1 MNLFWYSQT
10 WVQAL
15 GGALAHSIW
24 QGAAAAALLALI
36 LPRFDTASKRCYA
49 AFCTLMSVF
58 LMWVL
63 SFWWYYAGALTRPAS
78 PASDGATVE
87 WVEFPESFA
96 SVGAE
101 DSAFVSEYYPWIVTM
116 WLLGFVL
123 FALRRAQNIWQ
134 VRRLRQRMVMPATK
148 EWQLITADLASR
160 LGVRH
165 RVQLYESAR
174 ISVPVVLGYLRPV
187 ILFPFGLLQH
197 LRPEEAQAV
206 LAHEL
211 AHIARRDWLFHLVQ
225 YFLETIFYYHPAVWW
240 ISSVIRQERE
250 RSCDDCAVAVT
261 GDRLAFVR
269 ALLRVAEYQAA
280 PPPALALSFHSRRR
294 PLLLERVQHILQTSQ
309 PVSFTMEKTFVIA
322 LFLAIL
328 AVLGLYSQKNNPLL
342 QTALAQTAKAFPFA
356 EEVAGGWVSDTLP
369 PRRKGKQKIT
379 HDDGRQRVELEL
391 KDGAV
396 TRLNID
402 GKEIP
407 DSSFARYRTLV
418 EEIKREA
425 APVPPPP
432 PPPPPPPHD
441 ERRGM
446 KAPGAPMPP
455 DANDWPMPAPPAP
468 TRITTTKSKDGYT
481 VLTIEKGGEPVE
493 LVVRDGAVWKDGRKL
508 EEGETLELLAIEPE
522 VLEVPAPEEVEA
534 AEEGVFYREGFL
546 SPEQRED
553 IRRAM
558 GEARL
563 EARQALEISK
573 RELRAAEREI
583 KDAERRFR
591 EEARVNK
598 KEIERELLQAQREIE
613 YAQRDAAR
621 AARNARNR
629 DDDRSKGTLH
639 AQELASVLVQDGLI
653 DDPDNFTFE
662 LREKKLEVNGKKQSD
677 AMHEKYLEWYHG
689 SSGKKMKKGD
699 VIRFEVQN

>member
-36 LPRFDTASKRCYA
+36 LPRFDTASKRCHA
-49 AFCTLMSVF
+49 AFCALMSVF

-63 SFWWYYAGALTRPAS
+63 SFWWYYAGAPACPES
-78 PASDGATVE
+78 SASDSATVE
-87 WVEFPESFA
+87 WAEIPQSFA
-96 SVGAE
+96 SVGTE
-101 DSAFVSEYYPWIVTM
+101 DSAFVSDYYPWIVTM
-116 WLLGFVL
+116 WLLGFLL
-123 FALRRAQNIWQ
+123 FVLRRAQNIWQ
-134 VRRLRQRMVMPATK
+134 VRRLRQRMVMPATR
-148 EWQLITADLASR
+148 EWQMITADLAAR
-160 LGVRH
+160 FGVRLP
-165 RVQLYESAR
+165 VQLFESAC

-225 YFLETIFYYHPAVWW
+225 YFLETLFYYHPAVWW

-250 RSCDDCAVAVT
+250 RSCDDYAVAVT

-309 PVSFTMEKTFVIA
+309 PVSCTMEKTFVIA

-342 QTALAQTAKAFPFA
+342 QTALAQTAKAFPFT
-356 EEVAGGWVSDTLP
+356 EEDAGGWVSDTLP
-369 PRRKGKQKIT
+369 PRHKGKQKIT
-379 HDDGRQRVELEL
+379 RDDGRQRVELEL

-407 DSSFARYRTLV
+407 DSSFAQYRTLV
-418 EEIKREA
+418 EDIQREA
-425 APVPPPP
+425 APA

-441 ERRGM
+441 ERRGV

-468 TRITTTKSKDGYT
+468 TRITTAKSKDGYT

-493 LVVRDGAVWKDGRKL
+493 LIVRDGAVWKDGRKL
-508 EEGETLELLAIEPE
+508 EEGETVELLAIEPE
-522 VLEVPAPEEVEA
+522 MIEAPAPEEEIQETETVE
-534 AEEGVFYREGFL
+534 REGFL
-546 SPEQRED
+546 SAEQRED

-558 GEARL
+558 GEARR
-563 EARQALEISK
+563 EARQALEMSK
-573 RELRAAEREI
+573 KELRAAEREM
-583 KDAERRFR
+583 KNAERRLR

-598 KEIERELLQAQREIE
+598 KEMERELLEAQREIE
-613 YAQRDAAR
+613 RVQLEAAR
-621 AARNARNR
+621 AARSTRNR
-629 DDDRSKGTLH
+629 NDDRSHGTLRM
-639 AQELASVLVQDGLI
+639 QELASVLVEDGLI

-677 AMHEKYLEWYHG
+677 ATHEKYLEWYYG
-689 SSGKKMKKGD
+689 STGKKMKKGD
-699 VIRFEVQN
+699 VVRFEVQN